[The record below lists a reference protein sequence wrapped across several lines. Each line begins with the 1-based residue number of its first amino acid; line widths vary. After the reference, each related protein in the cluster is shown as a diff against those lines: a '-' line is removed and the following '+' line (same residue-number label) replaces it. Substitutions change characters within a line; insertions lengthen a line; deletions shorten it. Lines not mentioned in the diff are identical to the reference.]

1 MAVWNVLLLFV
12 LLRFFGRS
20 MQAEVI
26 VETNIDLV
34 RQITGRARDS
44 SRKFISER
52 GGMMLRMSSRETSL
66 STDVVLYPGTR
77 YPGSCNIK

>member
-34 RQITGRARDS
+34 RQITGGPETVPENLLAR
-44 SRKFISER
+44 R

-66 STDVVLYPGTR
+66 STGVVLYPGTR
-77 YPGSCNIK
+77 YPGS

>member
-34 RQITGRARDS
+34 RQITGGPETVPENLLA
-44 SRKFISER
+44 SE
-52 GGMMLRMSSRETSL
+52 GE
-66 STDVVLYPGTR
+66 
-77 YPGSCNIK
+77 